1 MVTIFQ
7 SVGKYQY
14 HGHSIY
20 LYKFQCLKCSVEF
33 TKQVSS
39 DELHCPNCD
48 SSMTVL
54 VSSPG
59 KQDKPVFTVGHVGRF
74 VAEHVGAAELNTS
87 SIKTLNGDMS
97 VTALVQLSTSS
108 SSSSYLEAEDQTQE
122 SEKTDSVDLTNKNM
136 NGEQYVYLPF
146 SNSINNSLSLNKAK
160 HDRGGFWRS
169 DLN

>member
-1 MVTIFQ
+1 M
-7 SVGKYQY
+7 
-14 HGHSIY
+14 
-20 LYKFQCLKCSVEF
+20 
-33 TKQVSS
+33 SS
-39 DELHCPNCD
+39 DELLCPQCG

-74 VAEHVGAAELNTS
+74 VREHIGAAELNTS
-87 SIKTLNGDMS
+87 SIKTLNGEMS

-108 SSSSYLEAEDQTQE
+108 SSSSYLEAVDQTQE
-122 SEKTDSVDLTNKNM
+122 SEKTDSADLTNENILPL

-146 SNSINNSLSLNKAK
+146 SNSINNSLSLNKEK
-160 HDRGGFWRS
+160 YDGFWIS